1 MRTEMIKK
9 ILNEGKDGI
18 AKVGKRF
25 VPPICM
31 VAVSILISSPLFAE
45 PNYPTMARN
54 VTPIHQL
61 VLEPGWRST
70 CNSNFVLENLG
81 DNPAEIEIT
90 MGKDGKITDRISQ
103 WNKRGYDLI
112 SSLSFAKKLGKTVD
126 IDDVAMI
133 KNMSK
138 DSRVSIHC

>member
-1 MRTEMIKK
+1 MIKK
-9 ILNEGKDGI
+9 ILNEGKTGI
-18 AKVGKRF
+18 AKIGNKF

-31 VAVSILISSPLFAE
+31 VAVSILTSSTLFAE
-45 PNYPTMARN
+45 PNYPSMSRN
-54 VTPIHQL
+54 VTPMHQI

-70 CNSNFVLENLG
+70 CNSNFVVENLD
-81 DNPAEIEIT
+81 DNPAEIQIT

-103 WNKRGYDLI
+103 WNKREYDLV
-112 SSLSFAKKLGKTVD
+112 SSLSFAKQLGKTVD